1 VITGVANST
10 TTARKSRIAAA
21 GLLYRAT
28 DWMIARPVIR
38 CLGAPGLEASIARRW
53 HLYLV
58 AVDRHAVPDDVDQ
71 AVSPIVRPRAI

>member
-1 VITGVANST
+1 
-10 TTARKSRIAAA
+10 
-21 GLLYRAT
+21 
-28 DWMIARPVIR
+28 MIARPVIR